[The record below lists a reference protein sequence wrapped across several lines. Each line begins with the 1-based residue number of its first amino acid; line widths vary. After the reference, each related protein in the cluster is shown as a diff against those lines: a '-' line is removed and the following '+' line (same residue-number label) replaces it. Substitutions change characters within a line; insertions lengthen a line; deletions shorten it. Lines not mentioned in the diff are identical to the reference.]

1 MKRTV
6 RNFLIELV
14 CYIVV
19 LAILM
24 VVVGLFN
31 GWSPEMLVTQ
41 IITFT
46 LGWAVVKILTTL
58 LEIRD
63 KKEDKEKT
71 KKKKRK

>member
-24 VVVGLFN
+24 VVVGVFI

-46 LGWAVVKILTTL
+46 LGWAVVKIVTTL
-58 LEIRD
+58 LQMRD
-63 KKEDKEKT
+63 KKEDKEKA
-71 KKKKRK
+71 KKRKK